1 MFGSA
6 TAPLLVLVVSGGR
19 LKIGAGALRRGAG
32 HPSMRLCPAPAVD
45 RRDSPT
51 GPPGSGRAAGASGR
65 TKLAA
70 FTGDLTVQLVTSQS
84 VGGGLVVD

>member
-19 LKIGAGALRRGAG
+19 LKIGAG

-51 GPPGSGRAAGASGR
+51 VRDRAAGVRPGSREEDKAGR
-65 TKLAA
+65 
-70 FTGDLTVQLVTSQS
+70 FHRRFDEQLVTSQS
-84 VGGGLVVD
+84 VGGRAGSM